1 MSSASQM
8 MPYKNRSNVIKAN
21 YQAPVNKQMSGSSNA
36 LLVEPRP
43 QWHASLWT
51 GDIDVQQRAYRRF

>member
-21 YQAPVNKQMSGSSNA
+21 YQAPVNKQMSGGSNA

-43 QWHASLWT
+43 QWPLHLWT
-51 GDIDVQQRAYRRF
+51 EDIDVQQRPYRRF